1 MVKNTKHRIATCLL
15 AALVCWLPDNGA
27 AADVLDAVRSE
38 VREPSSSSS
47 RSRQRGGSDDD
58 CDDEGGSILGAI
70 LTGLFTSSDSDDDC
84 DDCSTDPDDDEIG
97 FFGGCCIMALY
108 AAASPWWGPPAMIGD
123 DYAYRSYFPAHPY
136 QQDIEGYLMPAP
148 KMPLDGYTGALRT
161 RFEYADDGDS
171 LSRLGGRVLWEHTS
185 RFGLDSSFNYLEE
198 HAGAN
203 TIDSLW
209 MGDFNFVFRFA
220 QSERVSMRTGLGVN
234 WMADDV
240 GSDFGFNFTYGGDFF
255 LGDPW
260 VASAEIDL
268 GTVGAAS
275 LFHGR
280 TTLGVQLWHATM
292 YTGYDYLNIE
302 GVEIHGFVAGVE
314 LWF

>member
-1 MVKNTKHRIATCLL
+1 MAINNRPHLAASLL
-15 AALVCWLPDNGA
+15 AASVCWLAGTCA
-27 AADVLDAVRSE
+27 TAGVLDAVRSE

-47 RSRQRGGSDDD
+47 RSKGSGRPDND

-70 LTGLFTSSDSDDDC
+70 LTGLFTSGSDDDC
-84 DDCSTDPDDDEIG
+84 DDGCSETDDGELG
-97 FFGGCCIMALY
+97 FFGGCCAMAFY

-123 DYAYRSYFPAHPY
+123 DYAYQSYFPAYPY
-136 QQDIEGYLMPAP
+136 QRDIEGYLMREP
-148 KMPLDGYTGALRT
+148 KMPIDGYTGSLRT
-161 RFEYADDGDS
+161 RFEYADDWDN

-198 HAGAN
+198 QTGAA

-220 QSERVSMRTGLGVN
+220 QSERVSMRTGLGFN
-234 WMADDV
+234 WLADEID
-240 GSDFGFNFTYGGDFF
+240 SDFGFNFTYGGDFF
-255 LGDPW
+255 FGDPW
-260 VASAEIDL
+260 VASAEIDW
-268 GTVGAAS
+268 GMVGAAS

-280 TTLGVQLWHATM
+280 ATIGMQLWHASV
-292 YTGYDYLNIE
+292 YTGYDYLNLE
-302 GVEIHGFVAGVE
+302 GVEIHGFVAGIE